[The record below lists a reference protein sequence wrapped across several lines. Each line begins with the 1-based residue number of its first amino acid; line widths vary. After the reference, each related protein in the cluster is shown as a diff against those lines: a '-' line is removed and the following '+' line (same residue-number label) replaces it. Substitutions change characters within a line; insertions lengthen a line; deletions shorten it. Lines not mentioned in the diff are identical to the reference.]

1 MVRIQFTIDSDE
13 YGIEVNPPLGDL
25 DKVYRS
31 QDEIRERVNEA
42 GYEFVDQPPQYR
54 IIAKKHKQSRDS
66 SVIELGDI
74 TAKVDP
80 VDEPEPGPG
89 PGPDPRPEPDEV
101 ELTLVSPEGE
111 RDTRTYGEKQNLGSV
126 SADLKRIND
135 IGLEMRVDIY
145 RSRERERQLNS
156 ETPIASVAG
165 ETLFW
170 QTSERR

>member
-1 MVRIQFTIDSDE
+1 MVRIQFTVDSDE

-31 QDEIRERVNEA
+31 QDEIRDRVNEA

-54 IIAKKHKQSRDS
+54 IIAKKHKQSRSS
-66 SVIELGDI
+66 SVIDLGDI
-74 TAKVDP
+74 TGKVDP
-80 VDEPEPGPG
+80 IEEPDLGPGPG
-89 PGPDPRPEPDEV
+89 PGTETEPDEV
-101 ELTLVSPEGE
+101 ELTLVDPEGD
-111 RDTRTYGEKQNLGSV
+111 RDTRTYGENQNLGSV

-156 ETPIASVAG
+156 ETPLASVAG

-170 QTSERR
+170 ETSERR

>member
-25 DKVYRS
+25 DQVYRS
-31 QDEIRERVNEA
+31 QEQIRDCVNEA

-54 IIAKKHKQSRDS
+54 IIAKKHKQSQNS

-74 TAKVDP
+74 TGKVDP
-80 VDEPEPGPG
+80 LEEAAVEG
-89 PGPDPRPEPDEV
+89 PGPDPDPDPDEV
-101 ELTLVSPEGE
+101 ELTLVSPDGE
-111 RDTRTYGEKQNLGSV
+111 RETRTYGGNQNLGSV
-126 SADLKRIND
+126 SADLKRISD

-156 ETPIASVAG
+156 ETAINSVAG

-170 QTSERR
+170 ETSERR